1 MTGEPQAAELGGFLK
16 ARRMELRPEDVGLP
30 STGRRR
36 VKGLRRE
43 EVALL
48 TAIST
53 DYYTRI
59 EQGRRHPPEA
69 TLDAIARVLRLN
81 ADEREYAFELVR
93 ATAVGTGR
101 ARHPRS
107 ADSQIPAG
115 VQALMDAMVSAP
127 AVVQNGRLD
136 LLGSNALGHAL
147 YADAFRSR
155 SRRPNLGRFVFLD
168 PRARDFY
175 PDWGT
180 MADYAVSI
188 LRAEAGHSPYNKDL
202 TDLVG
207 ELATRSEEFKTRWA
221 AHHVRAHRSGVKRL
235 RHPVVGELTLRYEGL
250 EIPNSGGLILFGYIA
265 EPGSASE
272 DALKLLGELDGER
285 PRQQGCDTRND
296 AAQERVAP
304 HRSF

>member
-1 MTGEPQAAELGGFLK
+1 MTGQHDLRLSELGAFLK
-16 ARRMELRPEDVGLP
+16 ARRMDLSPDEVGLP
-30 STGRRR
+30 NSGRRR

-81 ADEREYAFELVR
+81 PDEREYAFELVR
-93 ATAVGTGR
+93 ATAVRTGR
-101 ARHPRS
+101 APHPRS
-107 ADSQIPAG
+107 ARQEIPAG

-136 LLGSNALGHAL
+136 LLGSNALGRAL
-147 YADAFRSR
+147 YADAFS
-155 SRRPNLGRFVFLD
+155 SQPRRPNLARFVFLD
-168 PRARDFY
+168 PRAAEFY
-175 PDWGT
+175 PDWDT

-188 LRAEAGHSPYNKDL
+188 LRAEAGHSPHSKDL

-207 ELATRSEEFKTRWA
+207 ELATRSDEFKTRWA
-221 AHHVRAHRSGVKRL
+221 AHHVRAHRRGVKRMH
-235 RHPVVGELTLRYEGL
+235 HPVVGDLTLRYEGL
-250 EIPNSGGLILFGYIA
+250 DIPNSGGLTLFGYTA
-265 EPGSASE
+265 EPGSPSQ
-272 DALKLLGELDGER
+272 DALKLLGSW
-285 PRQQGCDTRND
+285 
-296 AAQERVAP
+296 AASAP
-304 HRSF
+304 DSVTAPLRITPLKSE